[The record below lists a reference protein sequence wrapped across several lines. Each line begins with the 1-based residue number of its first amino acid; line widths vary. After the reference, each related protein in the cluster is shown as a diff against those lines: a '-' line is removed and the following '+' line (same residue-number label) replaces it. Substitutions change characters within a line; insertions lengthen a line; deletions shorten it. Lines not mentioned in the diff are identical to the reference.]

1 MPQLKPASGKTGQD
15 NQGCQAAF
23 AIGFFVLLIFALS
36 QCDNKP
42 AATIDAEK
50 PFGVSSLNNQVEAME
65 PPAKIEP
72 IAPVQVKRGLRHLGI
87 VVTAEGLPGAMI
99 YSQSCYD
106 GVSHAF
112 SWPALDRCGGFDLQ
126 AVKLAQQSSEID
138 LSNEIEY
145 FGPETAAARYLAL
158 AVKAGESAESADLR
172 LEALQQ
178 QIVSVRLP
186 STVSPTETEAADS
199 DLQEGESADKAA
211 PSPAPTS
218 SSQSMD
224 RDWPDQMTSNANGE
238 L

>member
-1 MPQLKPASGKTGQD
+1 LPQPKPASGNTGQD

-50 PFGVSSLNNQVEAME
+50 PFGVASLSNQVEAIE
-65 PPAKIEP
+65 PPARIEP
-72 IAPVQVKRGLRHLGI
+72 LAPVQVNRGLRHLRI
-87 VVTAEGLPGAMI
+87 AITAEGLPGAMI

-106 GVSHAF
+106 GVTLAF
-112 SWPALDRCGGFDLQ
+112 SWAALDRCGGFDLQ

-178 QIVSVRLP
+178 QIVSEPLP

-199 DLQEGESADKAA
+199 DLQEGESSEAA
-211 PSPAPTS
+211 SPSPTPAS
-218 SSQSMD
+218 SSQLID
-224 RDWPDQMTSNANGE
+224 RDWLDRIYDNATGDR
-238 L
+238 